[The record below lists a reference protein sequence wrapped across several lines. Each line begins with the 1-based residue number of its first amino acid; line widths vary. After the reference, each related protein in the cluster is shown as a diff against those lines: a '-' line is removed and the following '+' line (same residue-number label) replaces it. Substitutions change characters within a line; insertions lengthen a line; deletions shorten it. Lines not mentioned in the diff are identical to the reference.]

1 MRFLRER
8 ERKQMYK
15 MTKEFYAPTNRGFS
29 RKPYEVTE
37 EVVTDE
43 FFENYTDP
51 AQTRFFNSLGYE
63 RRYPNGSYG
72 CKIVTIP
79 PDRSY
84 RRVVR
89 FKYVPRA

>member
-1 MRFLRER
+1 
-8 ERKQMYK
+8 MYK
-15 MTKEFYAPTNRGFS
+15 MTTEFYAPTNRGFS

-37 EVVTDE
+37 DVVTDR

-51 AQTRFFNSLGYE
+51 AQTRFLNSLGYE
-63 RRYPNGSYG
+63 RRYPIGSYG

-84 RRVVR
+84 RRVVW

>member
-1 MRFLRER
+1 
-8 ERKQMYK
+8 MYK
-15 MTKEFYAPTNRGFS
+15 RTTEFYAPTKRGFS

-43 FFENYTDP
+43 VFENYTDP

>member
-1 MRFLRER
+1 
-8 ERKQMYK
+8 
-15 MTKEFYAPTNRGFS
+15 MTKEFYAPTNRGFR

-43 FFENYTDP
+43 FFEKYTDP
-51 AQTRFFNSLGYE
+51 AQTRFFNSLGHE

-79 PDRSY
+79 PDRSF
-84 RRVVR
+84 RLVVR

>member
-1 MRFLRER
+1 
-8 ERKQMYK
+8 MYK
-15 MTKEFYAPTNRGFS
+15 MTAEFYAPTNSGFS

-37 EVVTDE
+37 KVVTDQ

-63 RRYPNGSYG
+63 RRYPNGSHG

-79 PDRSY
+79 PNRAY

>member
-1 MRFLRER
+1 
-8 ERKQMYK
+8 MYK
-15 MTKEFYAPTNRGFS
+15 MTTEFYAPTNSGFS

-37 EVVTDE
+37 EVVTDR

-79 PDRSY
+79 PDRGY

>member
-1 MRFLRER
+1 
-8 ERKQMYK
+8 MYK
-15 MTKEFYAPTNRGFS
+15 MTTEFYAPTNRGFS

-37 EVVTDE
+37 KVVTYE

-51 AQTRFFNSLGYE
+51 AQTRFFNGFGGSE
-63 RRYPNGSYG
+63 RRYPDGSYG

-79 PDRSY
+79 PERDY

-89 FKYVPRA
+89 FKYTPRA

>member
-1 MRFLRER
+1 
-8 ERKQMYK
+8 
-15 MTKEFYAPTNRGFS
+15 MTAEFYAPTNRGFS
-29 RKPYEVTE
+29 SKPYEVTE
-37 EVVTDE
+37 KVVTDK

-72 CKIVTIP
+72 CKIVTILS
-79 PDRSY
+79 DGSY

>member
-1 MRFLRER
+1 
-8 ERKQMYK
+8 MYK
-15 MTKEFYAPTNRGFS
+15 KTTEFYAPTNRGFS
-29 RKPYEVTE
+29 RKPYKVTE

-51 AQTRFFNSLGYE
+51 AQTRFFNSLGYYE
-63 RRYPNGSYG
+63 RRYSNGSYG

-84 RRVVR
+84 RRVAR

>member
-1 MRFLRER
+1 
-8 ERKQMYK
+8 MYK
-15 MTKEFYAPTNRGFS
+15 RTTEFYAPTNRGFS

-37 EVVTDE
+37 DVVTDE
-43 FFENYTDP
+43 VFENYTDP
-51 AQTRFFNSLGYE
+51 AQTRLFNSLGYE

-72 CKIVTIP
+72 CKIVSIP

>member
-1 MRFLRER
+1 MYRMTTEYYER
-8 ERKQMYK
+8 
-15 MTKEFYAPTNRGFS
+15 TGNGGFR

-51 AQTRFFNSLGYE
+51 AQTRFFNSFSEFGGYE
-63 RRYPNGSYG
+63 RRYPNGYYG
-72 CKIVTIP
+72 CKIVTVP
-79 PDRSY
+79 PGRDY

-89 FKYVPRA
+89 FKYTPRA

>member
-1 MRFLRER
+1 
-8 ERKQMYK
+8 MYK
-15 MTKEFYAPTNRGFS
+15 MTTEFYAPTNSCFS
-29 RKPYEVTE
+29 RKPYEVTGK
-37 EVVTDE
+37 VVTDE

-79 PDRSY
+79 PNRAY
-84 RRVVR
+84 RRVAR